1 MCYETEHTQL
11 MAVSIVALIIYV
23 FGLPAFTLVTTVY
36 AHRKDKLRDVRYLET
51 IGLFYKEYEP
61 EYYWWD
67 IVFLMRRFSLCLC
80 SIVFHGMPYVQGG
93 VAILTITSAAILQ
106 FVYKPYWDKRV
117 NALDCMCCLSIM
129 LHCIAVL
136 YYNNLDFTVTKVEGG
151 LALDGLLVAADV
163 ICFASTGLLFGKS
176 FLENAFRG
184 RSCEVLTKRIVQA
197 QLYLQKAL
205 VADRD
210 TFEQLL
216 LDHATRTPETVTVG
230 MTQPIGAAPGNSMG
244 GPKLGDGTLA
254 SASTRF
260 ASANIVRSTTTD
272 VAHSGTDSAGSDVK
286 SPTTP
291 HLAAAL
297 GLQVTYENF
306 AAAASRVLEGQGMG
320 VAPAAIES
328 LFLTLK
334 LIDVDDD
341 EHSAEMSHV
350 TRDKLV
356 DKSPIPFELVR
367 AFLGYRDAVLSGSKS
382 VRLAKSEATLSAVVR
397 IFFTKGC
404 CFDPSALK
412 EQHFSWNPVALAV
425 SVRKVMK
432 EVVRTLKPEE
442 LRTWMKTGRVGVE
455 RLLGLW
461 NLSVWL
467 SPHIPDYA
475 QMGAYSK
482 SSKAL
487 AYKQAADRLP
497 DLVSISAFGGDD
509 ICEHMRVFMDLVEAA
524 DTRLTQDERNIVL
537 MLDRKDRGPLL
548 YWLLN
553 LASRVQRFEFADLLS
568 QMIIGNRKPFTP
580 TNVVSR
586 RLSVAV
592 DVELQA
598 RKSSVRAIGESFLDG
613 SKYRVT
619 PSEAPDAVES

>member
-1 MCYETEHTQL
+1 

-23 FGLPAFTLVTTVY
+23 FGLPAVTLVTTVY
-36 AHRKDKLRDVRYLET
+36 AHRKDKLRDVRYLQT

-93 VAILTITSAAILQ
+93 MAILTITSAAILQ
-106 FVYKPYWDKRV
+106 FVHKPYWDKRV
-117 NALDCMCCLSIM
+117 NDLDCMCCLSIM

-136 YYNNLDFTVTKVEGG
+136 YYNNQDFTTARVEGG

-163 ICFASTGLLFGKS
+163 ICFASTGLLFCKT

-197 QLYLQKAL
+197 QLHLQKAL
-205 VADRD
+205 VANRD
-210 TFEQLL
+210 SFKQLL
-216 LDHATRTPETVTVG
+216 LDHASWTAETVG
-230 MTQPIGAAPGNSMG
+230 MTQPLGAAPGNG
-244 GPKLGDGTLA
+244 TGVPKPGSGTLA
-254 SASTRF
+254 SAS
-260 ASANIVRSTTTD
+260 SSLVPANIMHGTTTD
-272 VAHSGTDSAGSDVK
+272 VALSGTDSGGLDARA
-286 SPTTP
+286 PTTP

-297 GLQVTYENF
+297 GHQVTYENF
-306 AAAASRVLEGQGMG
+306 AAAASQVLEGQGLG

-341 EHSAEMSHV
+341 EHSGEMSLV
-350 TRDKLV
+350 TRDKLA

-367 AFLGYRDAVLSGSKS
+367 EFLGYRDAVLIASKS
-382 VRLAKSEATLSAVVR
+382 VRLTKSKANPSDVVR
-397 IFFTKGC
+397 NFTKGC
-404 CFDPSALK
+404 CGGPSAPK
-412 EQHFSWNPVALAV
+412 EQQFAWNPVALAV
-425 SVRKVMK
+425 VVRKVLT
-432 EVVRTLKPEE
+432 EIVQTLKPEE
-442 LRTWMKTGRVGVE
+442 LRMWIKTSKVGVE
-455 RLLGLW
+455 HLLGLF

-467 SPHIPDYA
+467 APLIPDYA
-475 QMGAYSK
+475 QIGAYSK

-487 AYKQAADRLP
+487 AYKQAANRLP
-497 DLVSISAFGGDD
+497 DLVSLSAFGDDD

-524 DTRLTQDERNIVL
+524 DKRLTQDERNIVL

-553 LASRVQRFEFADLLS
+553 IASRVQRFEFADLLS
-568 QMIIGNRKPFTP
+568 QMINGNRKPYTP
-580 TNVVSR
+580 TNEVSR

-598 RKSSVRAIGESFLDG
+598 RKSSVRAIGESCSDG

-619 PSEAPDAVES
+619 PPKAPDAVES